1 MVWKHDLYKGP
12 GKSLG
17 SRLADASTAPGAVS
31 LASQALRQA
40 LVSTTASRGDVN
52 FSIKGAAVG
61 SNVVQIENL
70 AKGTT
75 AADVEVR
82 NVTLSKANN
91 E

>member
-12 GKSLG
+12 GKTLG
-17 SRLADASTAPGAVS
+17 SRLADASTAHGAVS

-40 LVSTTASRGDVN
+40 LGSTTSSRGDVN

-61 SNVVQIENL
+61 SNVVLVENL

-82 NVTLSKANN
+82 NVTFSEVNN
-91 E
+91 